1 MKWADMDHS
10 FCEEHLLGLP
20 EYFNSLSSLFI
31 IFFGIYGLM
40 NLHNDLFI
48 DILYASLAIVGFG
61 STGYH
66 WYGNIGWA
74 LFDEIPMI
82 VTIFSGIIY
91 TDNVY
96 FLTYNNKYIKENSD
110 SDLTVTIREH
120 SNNMN
125 NMNIIKTDR
134 KWNVNNIYIK
144 KRKLV
149 VYLFGMYTFMICD
162 VMSDYRMVFPQLFT
176 GVVVYMYYKIYNLI
190 QLLDPSFQSLV
201 KYKAL
206 NSLLTVSI
214 SGAIWS
220 FTEISCKYV
229 NYHILLV
236 GHPMWHFFIGHGFY
250 NLIQVVYYIKLHNI
264 NYRLRYDSF
273 YLLQM
278 HSNTDS
284 QFELL

>member
-1 MKWADMDHS
+1 
-10 FCEEHLLGLP
+10 
-20 EYFNSLSSLFI
+20 
-31 IFFGIYGLM
+31 
-40 NLHNDLFI
+40 
-48 DILYASLAIVGFG
+48 
-61 STGYH
+61 
-66 WYGNIGWA
+66 
-74 LFDEIPMI
+74 
-82 VTIFSGIIY
+82 
-91 TDNVY
+91 
-96 FLTYNNKYIKENSD
+96 
-110 SDLTVTIREH
+110 
-120 SNNMN
+120 
-125 NMNIIKTDR
+125 
-134 KWNVNNIYIK
+134 
-144 KRKLV
+144 
-149 VYLFGMYTFMICD
+149 MYTFMICD

-190 QLLDPSFQSLV
+190 QLLDQPFQSLV

-214 SGAIWS
+214 SGVIWS

-278 HSNTDS
+278 HPAADS

>member
-20 EYFNSLSSLFI
+20 EYFNSISSLFI

-110 SDLTVTIREH
+110 SDLTVTIRDQ
-120 SNNMN
+120 SN

-190 QLLDPSFQSLV
+190 QLLDQPFQSLV

-229 NYHILLV
+229 NYHILLI

-264 NYRLRYDSF
+264 NYRLKYDSF

-278 HSNTDS
+278 HSTTDS